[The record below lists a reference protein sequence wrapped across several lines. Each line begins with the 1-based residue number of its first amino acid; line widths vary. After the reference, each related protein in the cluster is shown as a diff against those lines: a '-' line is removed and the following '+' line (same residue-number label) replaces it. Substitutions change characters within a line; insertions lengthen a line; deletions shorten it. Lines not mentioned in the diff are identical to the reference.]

1 MRLPDGSRLSIVVP
15 CDRVRLDRC
24 LRWRG
29 GTRDTHVDSHRD
41 VGGTP
46 LLEVIAR
53 VPVGAEQIG
62 IVEGFGS
69 IWVVNSEFD
78 GGGTPSVS
86 RIDPATASVEATI
99 PVGAVPLEAAAAF
112 DAVWVSN
119 SEDDTITRI
128 DPATNE
134 VAATIGV
141 CGAPEGMAADEDG
154 LWVVCEESGEVVRV
168 DPATNRG
175 EADPGWSGAPIRDRG
190 VRQRVGL
197 QLPRS
202 HDHAARPGDG

>member
-1 MRLPDGSRLSIVVP
+1 MRFPDGRLSIVVSLATVFALVGA
-15 CDRVRLDRC
+15 C
-24 LRWRG
+24 G
-29 GTRDTHVDSHRD
+29 GEEEPA
-41 VGGTP
+41 TP
-46 LLEVIAR
+46 TSDPTATSAGPPILEVLAR
-53 VPVGAEQIG
+53 VSVGAEPIG
-62 IVEGFGS
+62 IVEGLGS

-78 GGGTPSVS
+78 SGGTPSVS
-86 RIDPATASVEATI
+86 RVDPASGSVVATI
-99 PVGAVPLEAAAAF
+99 PVGAVPLEAVAAY

-134 VAATIGV
+134 VAATIAV

-168 DPATNRG
+168 DPAANRA
-175 EADPGWSGAPIRDRG
+175 EKPIQVGLEPRF

-197 QLPRS
+197 QLPRF